1 MNLPNK
7 LSVFRI
13 ICTIII
19 VFILLFPFYMIGF
32 DFPKYIIN
40 AKQDIIIDLKYIV
53 AGVLFVIA
61 SFTDFIDGYIAR
73 KYNLVTDTGK
83 VLDAVA
89 DKVLVNSVLI
99 ILTAHGFIGAII
111 PVLIIGRDTI
121 VDILKMLAGNN
132 GNVVAASKLG
142 KLKTIFMMLGITLI
156 MFYNLPFALFNLNI
170 AMFVIIIATGLSVA
184 SGIEYYYNLKVN
196 IKN

>member
-1 MNLPNK
+1 MNLPNR
-7 LSVFRI
+7 LSIFRI
-13 ICTIII
+13 FCTVVI
-19 VFILLFPFYMIGF
+19 VILLLFPFYMIGL
-32 DFPKYIIN
+32 DFPKFIIN
-40 AKQDIIIDLKYIV
+40 GKQDIIIDLKYIIG
-53 AGVLFVIA
+53 GVLFIIA
-61 SFTDFIDGYIAR
+61 SLTDFIDGYIAR

-89 DKVLVNSVLI
+89 DKVLVNSMLI

-142 KLKTIFMMLGITLI
+142 KLKTIFLMVGISLI

-170 AMFVIIIATGLSVA
+170 AMFIIIIATGLSVA